1 MVPQTGVVRLGAPF
15 FFFFFLDFVFIFVL
29 LGVNDIKLVVG
40 DDRCRT
46 LPGGVLAVV
55 VMVVICI
62 LFCAW
67 FCAALSESVL
77 FRFGRG
83 MWVETGAVSVF
94 ATKWSRF
101 NGILFAVLVY
111 PCTVGKTR
119 RCLV

>member
-1 MVPQTGVVRLGAPF
+1 M
-15 FFFFFLDFVFIFVL
+15 
-29 LGVNDIKLVVG
+29 LGVNDIKLVFRVPL
-40 DDRCRT
+40 R
-46 LPGGVLAVV
+46 VLAVV

-101 NGILFAVLVY
+101 NGILFVLLVY
-111 PCTVGKTR
+111 PWVYTS
-119 RCLV
+119 